1 MSNVENQAGGEERKL
16 TARERREKALEQLK
30 AKQKKLEEQLKDDVA
45 KEEKKNFLP
54 LGRTLYTLCMDKKVD
69 LSDPERL
76 RRWVEGWAEFG
87 MVASQALKTV
97 TSIQKDALLIA
108 IAAHCEKESSQAL
121 LASLGYKKDA

>member
-1 MSNVENQAGGEERKL
+1 MSNAADQTGEERKL

-30 AKQKKLEEQLKDDVA
+30 AKQKKLEAQLQEDVA

-54 LGRTLYTLCMDKKVD
+54 LGKVLYTLCMDKRVD

-87 MVASQALKTV
+87 MVASQTLKTFSS
-97 TSIQKDALLIA
+97 TQKDALLIA
-108 IAAHCEKESSQAL
+108 VAAHCKKESTQAL
-121 LASLGYKKDA
+121 LTSLGYKNGD